1 LTISLRGFAV
11 HPDLPAETP
20 NNPSKETQSHI
31 SFIHQ
36 ASAVILGTEKPL
48 GRFRKM
54 SLLNSKKYEVIVIGA
69 GHAGCEAAL
78 AAARMGCTTLV
89 LTANIDTIGLM
100 SCNPSIGGVGKG
112 HLVKEIDA
120 LGGEMGK
127 AADTAAIQFRRLNT
141 RKGAAVQATRIQAD
155 RQSYRTY
162 MKKALE
168 SEANIEIKQAMVEE
182 FLVDGKKVA
191 GVKTALGER
200 FFSDTVVVTPGT
212 FPGGLIHIGLT
223 RISSG
228 RAGEAAAGA
237 ISNSFAELGFTTGRL
252 KTGTP
257 PRFDGRTIEWDKLER
272 QDGDQNPVPFSF
284 SAGEITTEQM
294 PCYITYTNEETH
306 RVINENIDK
315 SPLYSGLIKGIGP
328 RYCPSIEDKV
338 VKFPDRNRHQIFLEP
353 EGRNTYE
360 IYPNGISTSLPI
372 EVQHEFSRTMEGLRN
387 VEIMRPGYAV
397 EYDFLDPTQLGATLE
412 SKLLENI
419 FFAGQVN
426 GTTGYEEAASQGL
439 IAGINSAL
447 RVKGKGPFVLGRSE
461 AYIGILIDD
470 LVTKGV
476 DEPYRMFTSRAEY
489 RLILREDN
497 ADLRL
502 GELGHSIGLLSDER
516 IEKFRTRKTALENE
530 LARLEKEKVVPNEKT
545 NRILEN
551 LGSQRIKKPQS
562 LKEILRRPEFKYE
575 MLGFIDSAANPDISP
590 KLGAQI
596 EMEVKYEGYIKRQRE
611 EVGKLQKFENMKIP
625 ETFEYGN
632 IPGLSNE
639 IVQKLSRVKPE
650 SVGQASRVSGI
661 TPAAISVL
669 LVHIRKT
676 RGLEQEAQ
684 LKSSSPS

>member
-1 LTISLRGFAV
+1 MS
-11 HPDLPAETP
+11 
-20 NNPSKETQSHI
+20 
-31 SFIHQ
+31 
-36 ASAVILGTEKPL
+36 IL
-48 GRFRKM
+48 
-54 SLLNSKKYEVIVIGA
+54 SSKKYEVIVIGA

-168 SEANIEIKQAMVEE
+168 SEPSIEIKQAMVEE

-191 GVKTALGER
+191 GVKTALGEK

-237 ISNSFAELGFTTGRL
+237 ISNSFADLGFTTGRL

-257 PRFDGRTIEWDKLER
+257 PRFDGRTIDWDKLER
-272 QDGDQNPVPFSF
+272 QDGDEDPVPFSF
-284 SAGEITTEQM
+284 STEKITTDQM

-372 EVQHEFSRTMEGLRN
+372 EVQCEFSRTMEGLRN

-397 EYDFLDPTQLGATLE
+397 EYDFLDPTQLGANLE
-412 SKLLENI
+412 SKLLANI

-439 IAGINSAL
+439 IAGINAAL
-447 RVKGKGPFVLGRSE
+447 QIKGKDPFVLGRSE

-502 GELGHSIGLLSDER
+502 GELGHGIGLLSNER
-516 IEKFRTRKTALENE
+516 IEALRTRKTALENE
-530 LARLEKEKVVPNEKT
+530 LSRLENEKVFPNEKT

-562 LKEILRRPEFKYE
+562 LKEILRRPGFTYE
-575 MLGFIDSAANPDISP
+575 MLSFIDSAANPDISP

-596 EMEVKYEGYIKRQRE
+596 EMEVKYEGYIKRQKE

-625 ETFEYGN
+625 ETFEYGG

-639 IVQKLSRVKPE
+639 IVQKLSRIKPE

-669 LVHIRKT
+669 LVHIRKM

>member
-1 LTISLRGFAV
+1 
-11 HPDLPAETP
+11 
-20 NNPSKETQSHI
+20 
-31 SFIHQ
+31 
-36 ASAVILGTEKPL
+36 
-48 GRFRKM
+48 M

-78 AAARMGCTTLV
+78 AAARIGCTTLV

-191 GVKTALGER
+191 GVKTALGEK

-237 ISNSFAELGFTTGRL
+237 ISNSFADLGFTTGRL

-272 QDGDQNPVPFSF
+272 QDGDQDPVPFSF
-284 SAGEITTEQM
+284 SPGEITTEQM

-439 IAGINSAL
+439 IAGINAAL
-447 RVKGKGPFVLGRSE
+447 RVKGKDPFVLGRSE

-502 GELGHSIGLLSDER
+502 GELGHTIGLLSDER
-516 IEKFRTRKTALENE
+516 IEEFRVRKTALENE
-530 LARLEKEKVVPNEKT
+530 LARLESEKVVPNEKT

-562 LKEILRRPEFKYE
+562 LKEILRRPGFTYE
-575 MLGFIDSAANPDISP
+575 MLGFIDSSANPDISP

-596 EMEVKYEGYIKRQRE
+596 EMEVKYEG
-611 EVGKLQKFENMKIP
+611 
-625 ETFEYGN
+625 
-632 IPGLSNE
+632 
-639 IVQKLSRVKPE
+639 
-650 SVGQASRVSGI
+650 
-661 TPAAISVL
+661 
-669 LVHIRKT
+669 
-676 RGLEQEAQ
+676 
-684 LKSSSPS
+684 